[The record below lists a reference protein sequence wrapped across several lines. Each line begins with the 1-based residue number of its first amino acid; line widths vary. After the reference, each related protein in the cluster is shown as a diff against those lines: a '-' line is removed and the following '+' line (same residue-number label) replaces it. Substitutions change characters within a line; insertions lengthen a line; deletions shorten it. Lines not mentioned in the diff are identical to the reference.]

1 MKIKDPGEGGI
12 TWRHGRRRR
21 MSHGNRRLLQ
31 PAIPRNRADE
41 SARSV
46 ASLFLVVYRLP
57 SLSLSL
63 SLPLKAYN
71 WICEHLRWYIL
82 SDLLL
87 LWCWFNVSLT
97 PRQNLLPIPRPPA
110 FISFYSSF
118 LFRSRVNCS
127 RYTSAL
133 QELSQYPKIWFCQN
147 FYQYSLKI
155 GKKLLNYLYF
165 KIF

>member
-118 LFRSRVNCS
+118 LFLSRVNCS

-133 QELSQYPKIWFCQN
+133 QELSQYPKI
-147 FYQYSLKI
+147 
-155 GKKLLNYLYF
+155 
-165 KIF
+165 

>member
-1 MKIKDPGEGGI
+1 MKIKDPGEGGL
-12 TWRHGRRRR
+12 TGRHGRRRR

-118 LFRSRVNCS
+118 LF
-127 RYTSAL
+127 
-133 QELSQYPKIWFCQN
+133 LSHPRLPI
-147 FYQYSLKI
+147 
-155 GKKLLNYLYF
+155 
-165 KIF
+165 